1 MAEQKIELRKIRDF
15 GQNINDSFVFLRQNL
30 RPLLKSFFAICGVF
44 MIGQAIFN
52 GIYQSHSLGIFDQL
66 LGGKTNTNYQ
76 TRGFSDVFNFEYF
89 LLVIFMMLTYVAMNT
104 ALGAYL
110 KFYLENDGVQA
121 NIDEIWSIFKRYFF
135 KVFLFSIPIVLLII
149 VGTFLCILPGIYLGV
164 VLVPFS
170 FILIIEDTGLSG
182 AFNRCFE
189 IIKENFWSSL
199 VIYFVAYLIYA
210 VASGIISTVVTLVFG
225 AAAYFTTKSI
235 GSTVAVATSFFNIF
249 SHIFYVIYFVSAA
262 LQYFTLVETRDGT
275 GILNRIDN
283 IGSDK
288 NNFDH
293 IEEQY

>member
-15 GQNINDSFVFLRQNL
+15 GQNINDTFVFLRQNL
-30 RPLLKSFFAICGVF
+30 KPLLLSFFAICGVF
-44 MIGQAIFN
+44 MIGQAIFS
-52 GIYQSHSLGIFDQL
+52 GIYQSHSLGVFDQIFSGRTNPAYQNRG
-66 LGGKTNTNYQ
+66 LG
-76 TRGFSDVFNFEYF
+76 DVFNFEYM
-89 LLVIFMMLTYVAMNT
+89 LMMLFTMLTFVAMNT

-110 KFYLENDGVQA
+110 KFYLENDGGQA
-121 NIDEIWSIFKRYFF
+121 GMDDIWNIFKKYFF
-135 KVFLFSIPIVLLII
+135 KVFLYSIPIVLLII
-149 VGTFLCILPGIYLGV
+149 VGTVLCVLPGIYLGV

-170 FILIIEDTGLSG
+170 FIIMIEDTGLNG

-189 IIKENFWSSL
+189 IIRNNFWPSL
-199 VIYFVAYLIYA
+199 VVYFVAYLIYA
-210 VASGIISTVVTLVFG
+210 VSSGIISAVVSIIFG

-235 GSTVAVATSFFNIF
+235 GSTVAVATSFFNMF

-288 NNFDH
+288 NSFDN
-293 IEEQY
+293 IDEQY